1 MDAPTGLDLNP
12 RPPQTVRLGKR
23 AGLCFLIALGL
34 VLAMLVY
41 GIYFRRAN
49 QGRQI
54 WRDEQDRVGPATAAA
69 RAVEASAADVP
80 NLAAVPN
87 RAPTRDPAP
96 AAAPPLQNGS
106 PAPVAQPRQ
115 PTAAELRLAALYERE
130 QQAIAAPTG
139 VRASETGF
147 NDPAI
152 SAPGEAPDA
161 ASLAALAQALAGSR
175 ATAPAGA
182 ASVSASGGYDAQN
195 MQAGKEDF
203 LARHRAEVA
212 DDYLKSTRTA
222 SLSRYEVKAG
232 WEIPAIMEQG
242 INSDLPGE
250 LKALIAQSVYDTAT
264 GRYLL
269 IPQGAR
275 LVGTYDSR
283 VAYGQNGVQVV
294 WDRIIFP
301 DGSSINLAGMP
312 GQDAHGYS
320 GLRQSVDNH
329 YKRVVG
335 FAALTSLF
343 SAGFALSQSRSG
355 SILQYPSVGETVGG
369 AVGTEVTQL
378 GTEITRRNLNVQ
390 PTIKIPA
397 GYRFNVRVNRDILFE
412 GPYQP
417 ATPADGHAAQQ

>member
-87 RAPTRDPAP
+87 RAPTGDPAP
-96 AAAPPLQNGS
+96 AAAPPPQSGS
-106 PAPVAQPRQ
+106 TAPVAQPRQ

-147 NDPAI
+147 SDPAM

-161 ASLAALAQALAGSR
+161 ATLAALAQALAGSK

-182 ASVSASGGYDAQN
+182 AAVSASGGYDAQN

-203 LARHRAEVA
+203 LARHRGEVT

-250 LKALIAQSVYDTAT
+250 LKALIAQNVYDTAT
-264 GRYLL
+264 GQYLL

-301 DGSSINLAGMP
+301 DGSSIDLAGMP

-329 YKRVVG
+329 YKRVFG

-397 GYRFNVRVNRDILFE
+397 GYRFNVRVNRDILFD

-417 ATPADGHAAQQ
+417 ASPADGHVAQH

>member
-1 MDAPTGLDLNP
+1 
-12 RPPQTVRLGKR
+12 
-23 AGLCFLIALGL
+23 
-34 VLAMLVY
+34 VY

-80 NLAAVPN
+80 NLTAVPN
-87 RAPTRDPAP
+87 RTPPGDPAP
-96 AAAPPLQNGS
+96 AAAPPLQNGA
-106 PAPVAQPRQ
+106 PAPVAQARQ
-115 PTAAELRLAALYERE
+115 PTAEERRLAALYERE
-130 QQAIAAPTG
+130 LQAIAAPTG

-147 NDPAI
+147 SDAAM

-161 ASLAALAQALAGSR
+161 ATLAALAQALTGSR

-250 LKALIAQSVYDTAT
+250 LKALIAQNVYDTAT
-264 GRYLL
+264 GQYLL

-301 DGSSINLAGMP
+301 DGSSIALAGMP

-329 YKRVVG
+329 YKRVIG

-397 GYRFNVRVNRDILFE
+397 GYRFNVRVNRDILFD
-412 GPYQP
+412 GPYQT
-417 ATPADGHAAQQ
+417 AEGQSLKH

>member
-1 MDAPTGLDLNP
+1 
-12 RPPQTVRLGKR
+12 
-23 AGLCFLIALGL
+23 
-34 VLAMLVY
+34 MLVY

-80 NLAAVPN
+80 NLTAVPN
-87 RAPTRDPAP
+87 RTPPGDPAP
-96 AAAPPLQNGS
+96 AAAPPLQNGA
-106 PAPVAQPRQ
+106 PAPVAQARQ
-115 PTAAELRLAALYERE
+115 PTAEERRLAALYERE
-130 QQAIAAPTG
+130 LQAIAAPTG

-147 NDPAI
+147 SDAAM

-161 ASLAALAQALAGSR
+161 ATLAALAQALTGSR

-250 LKALIAQSVYDTAT
+250 LKALIAQNVYDTAT
-264 GRYLL
+264 GQYLL

-301 DGSSINLAGMP
+301 DGSSIALAGMP

-329 YKRVVG
+329 YKRVIG

-397 GYRFNVRVNRDILFE
+397 GYRFNVRVNRDILFD
-412 GPYQP
+412 GPYQT
-417 ATPADGHAAQQ
+417 AEGQSLKH

>member
-87 RAPTRDPAP
+87 RTAPGDPAP

-106 PAPVAQPRQ
+106 PTPVVQARQ
-115 PTAAELRLAALYERE
+115 PTAEERRLAALYERE

-147 NDPAI
+147 NDPAM
-152 SAPGEAPDA
+152 SAQGDPPEAA
-161 ASLAALAQALAGSR
+161 TLAALAQALAGGR
-175 ATAPAGA
+175 ATTAAGA

-203 LARHRAEVA
+203 LARHRADVA
-212 DDYLKSTRTA
+212 DDYLKSTRTP
-222 SLSRYEVKAG
+222 SVSRYEVKAG

-250 LKALIAQSVYDTAT
+250 LKALIAQNVYDTAT
-264 GRYLL
+264 GQYLL

-329 YKRVVG
+329 YKRVIG

-390 PTIKIPA
+390 PTIKIPV
-397 GYRFNVRVNRDILFE
+397 GYRFNVRVNRDILFD
-412 GPYQP
+412 GAYLP
-417 ATPADGHAAQQ
+417 ATPADGRVAQQ

>member
-54 WRDEQDRVGPATAAA
+54 WRDEQARVGPATAAA

-87 RAPTRDPAP
+87 RAPTGDPAP

-147 NDPAI
+147 SDPAM

-161 ASLAALAQALAGSR
+161 AYARRARAGIGRVEGYCPCRSR
-175 ATAPAGA
+175 FGISVRRLRCAEHAGGE
-182 ASVSASGGYDAQN
+182 GG
-195 MQAGKEDF
+195 
-203 LARHRAEVA
+203 
-212 DDYLKSTRTA
+212 
-222 SLSRYEVKAG
+222 
-232 WEIPAIMEQG
+232 
-242 INSDLPGE
+242 LPGQAPRRSSRR
-250 LKALIAQSVYDTAT
+250 LPQVHPHSV
-264 GRYLL
+264 
-269 IPQGAR
+269 
-275 LVGTYDSR
+275 
-283 VAYGQNGVQVV
+283 
-294 WDRIIFP
+294 
-301 DGSSINLAGMP
+301 
-312 GQDAHGYS
+312 
-320 GLRQSVDNH
+320 
-329 YKRVVG
+329 
-335 FAALTSLF
+335 
-343 SAGFALSQSRSG
+343 
-355 SILQYPSVGETVGG
+355 
-369 AVGTEVTQL
+369 AVPV
-378 GTEITRRNLNVQ
+378 
-390 PTIKIPA
+390 
-397 GYRFNVRVNRDILFE
+397 
-412 GPYQP
+412 
-417 ATPADGHAAQQ
+417 